1 MHQDFLQTRKEFEKH
16 VTAMDEV
23 VCNVNTKI
31 CLFTYLLLL
40 LLLLLLLFFSLFFLT
55 LYIWDFLNGKTD
67 LSWCKKQAVTEWSRL
82 EAVGP
87 WEFPQESALP
97 FLQA

>member
-1 MHQDFLQTRKEFEKH
+1 
-16 VTAMDEV
+16 MDEV

-40 LLLLLLLFFSLFFLT
+40 LLLFFPPFLLCNLGIFLK
-55 LYIWDFLNGKTD
+55 GKTE
-67 LSWCKKQAVTEWSRL
+67 LSWCEKQWQYEVWSRL

-87 WEFPQESALP
+87 WEFPSGSALP